1 MAATMASRSALLLP
15 MLLTVARVD
24 AAGTEAPRWVRPL
37 TGELAFAKAYGDHM
51 VLASAPNKSSV
62 WGYGPPGTAVTVSA
76 LVAADGREVAVA
88 EVPVSAD
95 GTWRV
100 LLAPVP
106 ASSTA
111 HTITASST
119 GASQDSVSLH
129 DVLFGAVW
137 VCGGQVLA
145 LNLLPAPLSTR
156 VD

>member
-1 MAATMASRSALLLP
+1 MATIALWSALLLP
-15 MLLTVARVD
+15 VLLTPAVD
-24 AAGTEAPRWVRPL
+24 AAGTAAPRWVRPR
-37 TGELAFAKAYGDHM
+37 TSELAFAKAYGDHM

-62 WGYGPPGTAVTVSA
+62 WGYGPPGTTVTVSA
-76 LVAADGREVAVA
+76 SDAADGREVAA
-88 EVPVSAD
+88 AQVPVSAD
-95 GTWRV
+95 GTWKV

-111 HTITASST
+111 HTISASLTA
-119 GASQDSVSLH
+119 ASQISISLH

-145 LNLLPAPLSTR
+145 LHLLLATLPTR